1 MSLNNPLKSI
11 NLVLTYHSVPSSEW
25 FRNTLKTIKK
35 IYKLISINEI
45 ESFFY
50 NNKNFKNCCHIC
62 FDDGNQSVY
71 KNAFPVLLETN
82 TPVTLFV
89 SPKVIN
95 EQANYWF
102 QELFYIQ
109 KNLDDTSIKK
119 IICSVLGCE
128 YKKIERYMVFS
139 IFKCMKLKDILL
151 VLEKIKEKYD
161 IKIINNYNINRDQLL
176 EMNNSNLVT
185 IGAHTMNHPILS
197 NESESDAQREIS
209 LSIKEL
215 SLMTGKPIKFFAY
228 PNGKTEFDY
237 GEREQIFLKKN
248 NIKLAFNTDNNFFNK
263 ISNPFSIPRSALSGL
278 NIEKNAYLLGKLFC
292 IPVWNTILDIRFFGK
307 NEMKER
313 EEIRK
318 SSIFEF

>member
-1 MSLNNPLKSI
+1 MRIPNLLKSR
-11 NLVLTYHSVPSSEW
+11 NLVLNIHTVPSLNW
-25 FRNTLKTIKK
+25 TKNVLQTVKK
-35 IYKLISINEI
+35 IYKIISVNEI
-45 ESFFY
+45 ESYFY
-50 NNKNFKNCCHIC
+50 SNKNFKNCCHIC

-82 TPVTLFV
+82 TPATLFV

-128 YKKIERYMVFS
+128 YTKIERYMVLS

-161 IKIINNYNINRDQLL
+161 IKIIKNYNINREQLL
-176 EMNNSNLVT
+176 EMNNSNLIT

-197 NESESDAQREIS
+197 NESKRDVEKEIS

-215 SLMTGKPIKFFAY
+215 SYMTGDPIRYFAY
-228 PNGKTEFDY
+228 PNGKTGFDF
-237 GEREQIFLKKN
+237 GDREQILLKKN
-248 NIKLAFNTDNNFFNK
+248 NIKLAFNTDNDFYHKN
-263 ISNPFSIPRSALSGL
+263 SNPLNIPRSALSGY
-278 NIEKNAYLLGKLFC
+278 NIEKNVYLLGKLFC
-292 IPVWNTILDIRFFGK
+292 IPVWNAVLDIRFLGK
-307 NEMKER
+307 TERRERKE
-313 EEIRK
+313 IINL
-318 SSIFEF
+318 SIL